1 MGNNMTSNIGN
12 MKMKNVKKNARIDP
26 TNKKNSWYLV
36 PVDVGTK
43 VRVNMKF
50 ASQQIQEVRDAFAIY
65 DKNST
70 GTIPTKSFICVMR
83 SLGYN
88 LTESETFDMI
98 CEIDFNQS
106 GVIHFMEFVEM
117 WAKIS
122 SALDETIK
130 EAFNFFD
137 KNGSGSISIE
147 EFRQVMVT
155 EGAQMTDKEIE
166 EILNEADKDG
176 DGEIDIVEFVAMLL
190 HSGNMASTL
199 SS

>member
-1 MGNNMTSNIGN
+1 MGNNMTSSIGSI
-12 MKMKNVKKNARIDP
+12 KIKNTKKNARNRGP
-26 TNKKNSWYLV
+26 TKKDSWYLV

-50 ASQQIQEVRDAFAIY
+50 SSQQIQEVRDAFAIY

-70 GTIPTKSFICVMR
+70 GTIQTKSLICVMR

-88 LTESETFDMI
+88 LTEAETFDMI
-98 CEIDFNQS
+98 CEIDFNNT

-147 EFRQVMVT
+147 EFKQVMVT
-155 EGAQMTDKEIE
+155 EGAQMSDKEIE
-166 EILNEADKDG
+166 EILMEADKDG
-176 DGEIDIVEFVAMLL
+176 DGEIDIDEFVAMLL
-190 HSGNMASTL
+190 HPGMAP
-199 SS
+199 